1 MSAGLISA
9 GVLANAL
16 RAAQQ
21 TYPSVQFVPESYLEL
36 QQRVT
41 ETALQTHA
49 AELFLAWACAAG
61 EPAAIRIFDD
71 TILAAG
77 CDAIGTID
85 SNPAF
90 VDEIRQQVRTHLLVS
105 DGQARIATYAGRGA
119 LQSWVG
125 VTAVRTALMAKR
137 SASRKKEVS
146 DQQWAGALSLAS
158 TGNPELDLLKRQH
171 AESFSQALKDTALAL
186 EPRLRAVLSMHF
198 SHGLSIDEIGAS
210 YAVHRATAARWVT
223 KAREELMIG
232 TKRRLI
238 ERLGISETEVTRV
251 AALVE
256 SQIDVSLS
264 QLFAA

>member
-1 MSAGLISA
+1 MSVGLISA
-9 GVLANAL
+9 GVLAQAL
-16 RAAQQ
+16 SIAQQ
-21 TYPSVQFVPESYLEL
+21 TYPSVQFVPDSYVEL
-36 QQRVT
+36 HQRVT
-41 ETALQTHA
+41 EAALQSHG
-49 AELFLAWACAAG
+49 AEVFLAWACATG
-61 EPAAIRIFDD
+61 EPAALRIFDD

-77 CDAIGTID
+77 CDAIRTID
-85 SNPAF
+85 SNPVF
-90 VDEIRQQVRTHLLVS
+90 VDEIRQQVRAHLLVN
-105 DGQARIATYAGRGA
+105 DGQAKISTYAGRGA

-137 SASRKKEVS
+137 SQGRKKEVS
-146 DQQWAGALSLAS
+146 DQDWAGALSLAS

-171 AESFSQALKDTALAL
+171 AECFSQALRDTALAL
-186 EPRLRAVLSMHF
+186 EPRLRSLLSMHF

-232 TKRRLI
+232 TKQRLI
-238 ERLGISETEVTRV
+238 ERLGISETEVVRV